1 VVGGEEAE
9 GWSLGEPAARILRA
23 AAAPPR
29 SALVAVVAIAIVV
42 AVAAAQPS
50 PSLLFSELEL
60 LESTEGGDCYVLSL
74 L

>member
-9 GWSLGEPAARILRA
+9 GWSLGAPAARILRA

-29 SALVAVVAIAIVV
+29 SALVAVVA
-42 AVAAAQPS
+42 VAAAQPS
-50 PSLLFSELEL
+50 PSLLFSGLEL